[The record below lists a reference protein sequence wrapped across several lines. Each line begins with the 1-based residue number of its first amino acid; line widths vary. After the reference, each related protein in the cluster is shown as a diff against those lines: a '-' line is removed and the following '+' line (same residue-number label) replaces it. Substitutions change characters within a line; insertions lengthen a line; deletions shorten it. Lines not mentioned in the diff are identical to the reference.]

1 MWPVERPSQDA
12 ASQCVKITCNERTP
26 AGDPAANLECAMLN
40 TLQSLF
46 PQGAER
52 AFAYIGGVVGSL
64 ASFAFGDVGPLLTW
78 LVIFCVADFLLGSA
92 VAIYRHEW
100 SSHRNFMGILK
111 KALMFLIVALSHGL
125 DMMFEPLIHFQ
136 IFESITICAYAAGE
150 FGSLIGNLEYGGFGG
165 VVPPV
170 LRRVIHT
177 LNERLE
183 EKADAALESRGLS
196 NKKESNDGI

>member
-1 MWPVERPSQDA
+1 M
-12 ASQCVKITCNERTP
+12 I
-26 AGDPAANLECAMLN
+26 N
-40 TLQSLF
+40 TLQTLL

-78 LVIFCVADFLLGSA
+78 LVIFCVADFFLGSA
-92 VAIYRHEW
+92 IALYLGEW
-100 SSHRNFMGILK
+100 SSHKNYMGILK
-111 KALMFLIVALSHGL
+111 KALMFLIVALAHGL
-125 DMMFEPLIHFQ
+125 DIVFEPLIHFQ

-150 FGSLIGNLEYGGFGG
+150 FGSLIENLEYGGFGG

-170 LRRVIHT
+170 LRRVIRT

-183 EKADAALESRGLS
+183 EKADVTLASRGLA